1 LISGSGSCEKFET
14 TALKTVLDGLDLS
27 MTANESGTPRYLA
40 INRNKK
46 LLHPLDVERLIEADH
61 PARKIWQLV
70 KRLELKRFEQGVRA
84 VEGHAGRS
92 AHSPQV
98 LISVWIYAYSRGTHS
113 AREFERQMEY
123 EPGLQWL
130 TALRVIN
137 HHSLSDFR
145 VEHGEALRELFVQ
158 VLAMMALQGLIT
170 LERVAA
176 DGSKIRAN
184 VNKKS
189 FRREETI
196 REHLELARTHVEELE
211 KQEAAEDTTQRQKAA
226 RERAASER
234 QTRLEEALKEIEN
247 LRAEKKHEKQKQP
260 QASMSDPEARFMRTS
275 DGGTA
280 PAYNVQV
287 VADAA
292 QGVIVDVQ
300 VMQDPQD
307 AHQLAPAM
315 ERLRESLGRYP
326 QQALADSGYT
336 NNESIVAMA
345 DSGIDYYGVMTGRT
359 DNPSGRGAQRHPDY
373 EHSKFV
379 LDPAAKEMICPQGKR
394 LVQISKRQL
403 SAGREVI
410 TWSAR
415 AEDCRS
421 CTAQP
426 DCYPTG
432 KFGKHGR
439 AVSRQTS
446 HAAVQA
452 FDAKMQTEHAQAI
465 YKQRAPLAEFPHA
478 WIKTKLGLRRF
489 ATRGLAKVAC
499 EAHWAALTYNLQALF
514 RLSPPQAT

>member
-1 LISGSGSCEKFET
+1 
-14 TALKTVLDGLDLS
+14 
-27 MTANESGTPRYLA
+27 MTASETATPRYLP
-40 INRNKK
+40 IDRNQK

-61 PARKIWQLV
+61 PARKIWQVVEKLDL
-70 KRLELKRFEQGVRA
+70 RRFEQDVRA

-92 AHSPQV
+92 GHSPQV
-98 LISVWIYAYSRGTHS
+98 LISVWIYAYSRGEHS
-113 AREFERQMEY
+113 AREIERQMWY
-123 EPGLQWL
+123 EPGLEWL
-130 TALRVIN
+130 TGLRVIN

-176 DGSKIRAN
+176 DGTKIRAN

-196 REHLELARTHVEELE
+196 REHLELAREHVEELE
-211 KQEAAEDTTQRQKAA
+211 RQEAAEDTTQRQQAA
-226 RERAASER
+226 RERAASEQ
-234 QTRLEEALKEIEN
+234 QTRLEAALQEIKT
-247 LRAEKKHEKQKQP
+247 LRAERKYETEKQP
-260 QASMSDPEARFMRTS
+260 QVSMSDPQARFMRTS

-292 QGVIVDVQ
+292 QGLIVDVE
-300 VMQDPQD
+300 VVQDPQD
-307 AHQLAPAM
+307 AQQLAPAM

-345 DSGIDYYGVMTGRT
+345 ESGIDYYGVMTGRS
-359 DNPSGRGAQRHPDY
+359 DKPSGRGAQRHPDY
-373 EHSKFV
+373 DRSKFV
-379 LDPAAKEMICPQGKR
+379 FNAAANEMICPQGKR
-394 LVQISKRQL
+394 LVKISERQL
-403 SAGREVI
+403 SAGREVVS
-410 TWSAR
+410 WA
-415 AEDCRS
+415 AKAADCRS
-421 CTAQP
+421 CAARP

-439 AVSRQTS
+439 MVSRQTS

-452 FDAKMQTEHAQAI
+452 FDAKMQTEQAQEI
-465 YKQRAPLAEFPHA
+465 YKKRAPLAEFPHA

-499 EAHWAALTYNLQALF
+499 EVHWAALTYNLQALF
-514 RLSPPQAT
+514 RLSPQQAT